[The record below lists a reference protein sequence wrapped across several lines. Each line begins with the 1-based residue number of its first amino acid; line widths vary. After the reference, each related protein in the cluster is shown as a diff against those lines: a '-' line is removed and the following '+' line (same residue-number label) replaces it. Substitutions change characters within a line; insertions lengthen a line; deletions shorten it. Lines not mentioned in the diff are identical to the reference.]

1 MPVFARMTAQP
12 SDNPLPGHSTR
23 FALAAGFVVM
33 LVLMLFI
40 TLVGLRQM
48 SGAQQ
53 RLDHIT
59 AHHMEK
65 TRLVTGMRNAARE
78 RTVNLQK
85 MILLTDAF
93 DRDEQWLQFNEHAGE
108 FARLRSQLRDLGLT
122 PEEEEL
128 LARQGGLTSVAVPL
142 QERVV
147 QLVRNERHAEA
158 HRLLVRQAIPAQDR
172 VLAVLG
178 DLYEL
183 QERRAQEAV
192 SQVRGEYHRASAWM
206 LFLYMMAL
214 ALGVV
219 VAATVLQ
226 LVRRADRTLRQEKER
241 AQVTLHSLGEAVI
254 RTDLRS
260 QIEYLNPVAE
270 RLTGWTDGEARGKQ
284 LLEVLRLLHDTTRE
298 PAPDPAALA
307 QERDRAMTR
316 ADDTLL
322 LARDGTER
330 AIELT
335 AARMPDDAG
344 AVLVF
349 RDVTEVRA
357 LSRELAH
364 QATHDPMTG
373 LLNRR
378 EFERRLHRALDDT
391 RIEGISHA
399 LCYLDL
405 DLFKTVNDTC
415 GHLAGDELLK
425 QLSLLLRS
433 KVRKEDV
440 LARIGGDE
448 FAILLQGCSLDKA
461 GEIGESVRLGFR
473 DFRFVWDDKGLE
485 VGASIG
491 VVPITASSG
500 DLNDVLR
507 AADVACRV
515 AKEDGRNRIHVFR
528 PNDLTVARHQRDI
541 NWVQRLRHAVEHGEF
556 ELYGQWIMP
565 LGPREDAAPMCEIL
579 LRLCDSDD
587 RVLPTVFL
595 PAAERYHLMPAID
608 RWVVHNVS
616 HALRRVCPST
626 DICFNINLSGQSLC
640 DPEFLPFVQRELADS
655 GLPLSCLG
663 FEITETAAVTHMSRA
678 VQLITSLRDA
688 GCRFSL
694 DDFGSGLSSFNY
706 LKNMPV
712 DFLKIDGAFV
722 RSCPGDATDMA
733 MVTSINQV
741 AHILGIR
748 TVAEYVESHAISA
761 AMARVGVDYGQG
773 LAIAPPVPLKEI
785 INEVQ
790 QRLPAQTPGV
800 G

>member
-1 MPVFARMTAQP
+1 MN
-12 SDNPLPGHSTR
+12 SSNHEPLSGHSTR
-23 FALAAGFVVM
+23 FALGAGFVSM
-33 LVLMLFI
+33 LALMLFI
-40 TLVGLRQM
+40 TMVGIRQM

-53 RLDHIT
+53 RLDRIT

-85 MILLTDAF
+85 MILLTDPF
-93 DRDEQWLQFNEHAGE
+93 ERDEQWLHYNEHAGE
-108 FARLRSQLRDLGLT
+108 FARLRSQLRDLGQT
-122 PEEEEL
+122 PEEDEI
-128 LARQGGLTSVAVPL
+128 LARQGNFTSLAVPL
-142 QERVV
+142 QEQVA
-147 QLVRNERHAEA
+147 QLARSQRNAEA
-158 HRLLVRQAIPAQDR
+158 HRLLVSQAIPAQDH

-178 DLYEL
+178 ELYEL
-183 QERRAQEAV
+183 QERRAQQAV
-192 SQVRGEYHRASAWM
+192 TQVRNEYHRASVWM
-206 LFLYMMAL
+206 LFLYVMAF

-219 VAATVLQ
+219 VAVTVLQ
-226 LVRRADRTLRQEKER
+226 LVRRADRVLRQEKER
-241 AQVTLHSLGEAVI
+241 AQVTLYSLGEAVI
-254 RTDLRS
+254 RTDTRS
-260 QIEYLNPVAE
+260 RIEYLNPVAE
-270 RLTGWTDGEARGKQ
+270 RLTGWTDGEARGRP
-284 LLEVLRLLHDTTRE
+284 LLEVLRLLHDTSRE
-298 PAPDPAALA
+298 PAPDPVDLA
-307 QERDRAMTR
+307 QEQGRVMTD
-316 ADDTLL
+316 AGDTLL
-322 LARDGTER
+322 IARDGTER

-349 RDVTEVRA
+349 RDVTEMRA
-357 LSRELAH
+357 LSRELAY
-364 QATHDPMTG
+364 QASHDPMTG
-373 LLNRR
+373 LFNRR
-378 EFERRLHRALDDT
+378 EFERRLQRALDDT
-391 RIEGISHA
+391 RIEGIDHA

-425 QLSLLLRS
+425 QLSQLLRS

-448 FAILLQGCSLDKA
+448 FALLLQGCSLDKA
-461 GEIGESVRLGFR
+461 SEIGDSVRLAFR
-473 DFRFVWDDKGLE
+473 DFRFVWEDKSLDI
-485 VGASIG
+485 GASIG
-491 VVPITASSG
+491 VVPVTAASG

-507 AADVACRV
+507 AADMACRV
-515 AKEDGRNRIHVFR
+515 AKEDGRNRLHVFR

-541 NWVQRLRHAVEHGEF
+541 NWVQRLRRAVEHGEF
-556 ELYGQWIMP
+556 ELYGQWILP
-565 LGPREDAAPMCEIL
+565 LGKRDDLAPLCEIL

-608 RWVVHNVS
+608 RWVVRNVS
-616 HALRRVCPST
+616 QSLRRICPST
-626 DICFNINLSGQSLC
+626 DICFNINLSGQTLC

-655 GLPLSCLG
+655 GMPLSCLG
-663 FEITETAAVTHMSRA
+663 FEITETSAVTHMSRA
-678 VQLITSLRDA
+678 VRLITSLREA

-722 RSCPGDATDMA
+722 RSCPDDATDLA

-761 AMARVGVDYGQG
+761 AMTRVGVDYGQG
-773 LAIAPPVPLKEI
+773 MAIAPPKPLKEI
-785 INEVQ
+785 IDEVQ
-790 QRLPAQTPGV
+790 QRVVVQTPRV